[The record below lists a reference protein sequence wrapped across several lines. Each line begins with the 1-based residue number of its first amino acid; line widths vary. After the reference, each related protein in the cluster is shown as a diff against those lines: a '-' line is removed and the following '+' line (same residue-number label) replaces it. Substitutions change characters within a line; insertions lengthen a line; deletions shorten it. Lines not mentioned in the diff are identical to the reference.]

1 MRKDCG
7 KTEERL
13 RKDCGKTKE
22 RLREDREKSK
32 QSEKHRPAGKLPG
45 GAFPKRRISALTR

>member
-13 RKDCGKTKE
+13 REDQRKIEKKAKKDQ
-22 RLREDREKSK
+22 EKSK

-45 GAFPKRRISALTR
+45 GAFPKRRISGLTR